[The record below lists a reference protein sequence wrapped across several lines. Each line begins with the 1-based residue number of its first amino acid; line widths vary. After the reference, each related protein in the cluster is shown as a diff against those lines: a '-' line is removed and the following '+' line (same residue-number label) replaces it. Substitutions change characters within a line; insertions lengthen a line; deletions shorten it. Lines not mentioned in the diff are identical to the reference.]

1 MEVSQARE
9 APTSPLLQVGRRLPF
24 LHSLPALAL
33 RLGTGCVVSREEM
46 SFFQERQVVCIPCK
60 RRPGRLRR
68 YVVLSCFYCRSD
80 VLVSKQS
87 YDRQRARRVQEHL
100 AECGGY
106 GVQIR
111 RRRIRCKP
119 CGQERQRS
127 QLFLKQ
133 GVSLSWHPLG
143 SLLRCLAGRA
153 RLEGRQLPQVVEI

>member
-9 APTSPLLQVGRRLPF
+9 APTDPSLAGAERLPSHTHSPCACAKAWNGLCGLSRGDEF
-24 LHSLPALAL
+24 LSGETGRLHSL
-33 RLGTGCVVSREEM
+33 
-46 SFFQERQVVCIPCK
+46 
-60 RRPGRLRR
+60 
-68 YVVLSCFYCRSD
+68 SD

-106 GVQIR
+106 GVQVR